1 MVRASDLTSSD
12 GLVYGRKYSSVVPA
26 KVTGEKVVRNLSNLD
41 LAMKL
46 HYLRGV
52 YFFNR
57 SAVEGLDIYKLKE
70 PMFKWLEI
78 FNVTSGRI
86 RRDEESGRPFIRC
99 NDGGVR
105 IVEAQCDKTLDECIE
120 LMSRDGHS
128 FDLYGSLVPNQ
139 VLGPDLHFSPLVF
152 VQFTWFKCGGIS
164 VGLSWSHILGD
175 AYSSSKFINAWAQ
188 VLAGNHPTKPILN
201 PTAPNSPTKTAP
213 AEPLSLKQVP
223 SVGDHWVAPNPPNLR
238 HLTLQITP
246 THLAH
251 MTHALSSA
259 SNQEISPFEAISAII
274 WQCLGKIRAGS
285 TCDPKFVTVIKNKSL
300 ERANATL
307 GNTQS
312 VSVVKGESYS
322 EAGELAEVL
331 VNEAVEETVMVGETV
346 GRDKGVSDFVVYG
359 ANLTFVEAEEAEV
372 YGLELNGHRP
382 VFASYAVDGAGDK
395 GVVVVL
401 PGRESGGRVV
411 SVLLPESEVSAL
423 KMELKKR
430 WGIA

>member
-1 MVRASDLTSSD
+1 MTSSD

-26 KVTGEKVVRNLSNLD
+26 KVTGENVVLNLSNLD

-57 SAVEGLDIYKLKE
+57 SAVEGLYIYKLKE
-70 PMFKWLEI
+70 PMFKWLEN

-120 LMSRDGHS
+120 LMGRDDHS
-128 FDLYGSLVPNQ
+128 FNLYGSLVPNQ

-175 AYSSSKFINAWAQ
+175 TYSSSKFINAWAQ
-188 VLAGNHPTKPILN
+188 VLAGNHLPNPILN
-201 PTAPNSPTKTAP
+201 PSTTNPPTKTAP
-213 AEPLSLKQVP
+213 TDPLSLKQVP
-223 SVGDHWVAPNPPNLR
+223 PVGDHWAAPNPPKLR
-238 HLTLQITP
+238 HLSLQITP
-246 THLAH
+246 TQL
-251 MTHALSSA
+251 THILSSIT
-259 SNQEISPFEAISAII
+259 SNQGLSPFEAISAII
-274 WQCLGKIRAGS
+274 WQCLGKIREGS
-285 TCDPKFVTVIKNKSL
+285 TRDSKFVTVIKNKSL
-300 ERANATL
+300 DRANATL
-307 GNTQS
+307 GNTGS

-322 EAGELAEVL
+322 EAGELAEML
-331 VNEAVEETVMVGETV
+331 VNEAVDETVMIGETV

-359 ANLTFVEAEEAEV
+359 VNLTFVEAEEVEV
-372 YGLELNGHRP
+372 YGLELNGHGP

-395 GVVVVL
+395 GVVLVL

-411 SVLLPESEVSAL
+411 SVLLPESEVLAL